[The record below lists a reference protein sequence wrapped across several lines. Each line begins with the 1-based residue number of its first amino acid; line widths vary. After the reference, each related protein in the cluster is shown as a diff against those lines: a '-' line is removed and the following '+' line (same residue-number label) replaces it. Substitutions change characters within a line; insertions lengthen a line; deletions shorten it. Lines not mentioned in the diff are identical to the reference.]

1 MQRVLGEQQFQTVS
15 IVAAQ
20 VNDEL
25 TERVQALE
33 RVAQEV
39 DGQLIGNPAALQV
52 RLEQR
57 PLLQSPLKTG
67 KTVIGRPAMG
77 KKLGAP

>member
-1 MQRVLGEQQFQTVS
+1 MATANPG
-15 IVAAQ
+15 I
-20 VNDEL
+20 NDEL
-25 TERVQALE
+25 TERLEAMERDVQE
-33 RVAQEV
+33 M

-57 PLLQSPLKTG
+57 PLLQSPLTTG
-67 KTVIGRPAMG
+67 KPVIGRPAMG